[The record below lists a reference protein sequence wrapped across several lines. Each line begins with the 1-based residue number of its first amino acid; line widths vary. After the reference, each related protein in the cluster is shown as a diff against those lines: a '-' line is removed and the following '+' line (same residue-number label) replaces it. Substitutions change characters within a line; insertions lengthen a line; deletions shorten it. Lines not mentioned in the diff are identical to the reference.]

1 MISGKYHCRIRKA
14 VSVKMELRH
23 LRYFIAV
30 AEALHFR
37 RAAEHLSIAQPA
49 LSQQIQQLER
59 ELGVRLLERTQ
70 RRVSLTDAGA
80 VFLERARLTL
90 QEANEAVRL
99 ARLAGRGEI
108 GHLGVGA
115 VTSALY
121 GVFPEVVRVF
131 RQRHR
136 EVHLTLHELPG
147 NEQTRA
153 LRDGRI
159 QVSFLRPPVD
169 ETDIEVR
176 TITRE
181 PWVVALPKA
190 HRLARRRRVPLKVLA
205 GEAFVSF
212 PRDLAPV
219 LYDQLISMCQR
230 AGFSPDIVQ
239 EAQMQT
245 IVSLVAAGIG
255 VALVPAT
262 LQNLSRRGLV
272 YRPLAGT
279 VAKLQLAV
287 AWRRDNRSPLLEAF
301 LSVVR
306 EMT

>member
-1 MISGKYHCRIRKA
+1 
-14 VSVKMELRH
+14 MELRQ
-23 LRYFIAV
+23 LRYFVSV
-30 AEALHFR
+30 AETLHFR
-37 RAAEHLSIAQPA
+37 RAAEQLSIAQPA
-49 LSQQIQQLER
+49 LSQQIQKLER

-70 RRVSLTDAGA
+70 RRVWLTDAGA
-80 VFLERARLTL
+80 VFLERARLALT
-90 QEANEAVRL
+90 EADEAVRL
-99 ARLAGRGEI
+99 AQLAGRGEI

-131 RQRHR
+131 RERHR

-181 PWVVALPKA
+181 PWVVALPTA
-190 HRLARRRRVPLKVLA
+190 HRFARRTRVALKMLA
-205 GEAFVSF
+205 AESFVSF

-219 LYDQLISMCQR
+219 LYDQLISMCNR
-230 AGFSPDIVQ
+230 AGFSPRIVQ

-262 LQNLSRRGLV
+262 LENLSRRGLV

-301 LSVVR
+301 LDVVR